1 MERRAATLLACLS
14 LTLRMAQ
21 IWEEQKKH
29 LPCIQDPPGVQLY
42 TQTGTLHKGHHSLP
56 TYRCAREST
65 SLQRFHLHINSFIP
79 GTLASATLFQAYL
92 VEGIARWNEDR
103 AMAAE
108 GRVMSQSD
116 RLRQAANQLAWE
128 VMGITPMD
136 CTGSPKYTGELIGVE
151 YLYDQTGSALE
162 DYKLTLSALETEE
175 VTVAEDEGYVER
187 VKLEDFTIPMPDE
200 SDPPAS
206 PNTFRSA
213 LCLFPLPTSTT
224 STNSATSTNSVIAA
238 AHSALAVRSSPLPTS
253 TTKDMTSTPSVLPV
267 LSSGLLPSTT
277 TAITSTGKAQL
288 HLAIGPGEPSTAPAQ
303 HPLPEAGALQSSP
316 ALSFAGP
323 RPVLILPRPCP
334 EGPTNQLTPTRLLL
348 PAGATLVTV
357 GSSLEVSRPHTG
369 AAAVPYST
377 QCYRKRKWER
387 GTHTRKY
394 VRTRVVSICK
404 QCYKERK
411 PPTHVQYYGNWD
423 CEETATVKLSEWRE
437 SMAAKG
443 YGKKKY
449 T

>member
-1 MERRAATLLACLS
+1 MLRPWPRTEIRLDIWQFMQRIAAGCTTDSHAFYAEFMNRLGHSIFIWDERDVQALKEAKRAELEDGQTQLSDADVTRHITRAEMALHCKRTTRSSSEMEELINELIQVYDGETGCDPLGVPLINS
-14 LTLRMAQ
+14 VRMAE

-206 PNTFRSA
+206 PSTFRSA

-267 LSSGLLPSTT
+267 LHSSTWPLGLVSHRRL
-277 TAITSTGKAQL
+277 QL
-288 HLAIGPGEPSTAPAQ
+288 SI
-303 HPLPEAGALQSSP
+303 
-316 ALSFAGP
+316 
-323 RPVLILPRPCP
+323 PCLKL
-334 EGPTNQLTPTRLLL
+334 EHCSLLL
-348 PAGATLVTV
+348 HCP
-357 GSSLEVSRPHTG
+357 SLAPGRS
-369 AAAVPYST
+369 
-377 QCYRKRKWER
+377 
-387 GTHTRKY
+387 
-394 VRTRVVSICK
+394 
-404 QCYKERK
+404 
-411 PPTHVQYYGNWD
+411 
-423 CEETATVKLSEWRE
+423 
-437 SMAAKG
+437 
-443 YGKKKY
+443 
-449 T
+449 